1 MSPTQSSDGTDRTPV
16 DDADVCVIGAG
27 PAGAILS
34 HSLAK
39 RGHDV
44 VILEA
49 GPRFDKEERVDRLKT
64 QIRPEPGDNEIWDM
78 GGERDAYSASGA
90 HSWPVNQ
97 RRVKGVGG
105 TSLHWGAVVP
115 RLFEKDFEMQSRYG
129 IGRDWPISYE
139 DLRPYYARAEQ
150 EIGVAGNEDAPY
162 QPPREEPFPME
173 PFGKSRPRELF
184 ETAGEAVDI
193 TVQDMPMAINN
204 GEYDRDECQGYGTCQ
219 FVCPSGGKYSADV
232 HVKKAESEGATVLTE
247 VPVQRLEH
255 GPDGEAITE
264 AVYRTPEGE
273 TYRQTADVFVAAA
286 GAYETPRLLLL
297 SDSDQ
302 YPDGLANSSGTLGK
316 YFMGHPPTG
325 VQGYLPEETTLPGAF
340 GPQVTTAIH
349 QFYDDNPPENGCV
362 NIFPL
367 NAIGPSPATIA
378 MTQDGI
384 GDELL
389 KTVNNQYGS
398 LLGFSMSVEMLP
410 REDNRITLDESTTD
424 NHGNPVLDV
433 QVEPGE
439 YALKGQKTGIEA
451 ATSLIEEL
459 GGNVVYAD
467 GTMTAEH
474 DELPPLGK
482 GGYHPMG
489 GTRMGEDPNESVVDP
504 NLRTHDLENL
514 YITSG
519 GVFVTAGASNPTL
532 TIMALSLKA
541 ADHIH
546 KNAL

>member
-1 MSPTQSSDGTDRTPV
+1 MSGAQSDADRTPV
-16 DDADVCVIGAG
+16 ENPDVCVIGAG

-34 HSLAK
+34 YSLAN

-49 GPRFDKEERVDRLKT
+49 GPRFDKEKRVDRMKT
-64 QIRPEPGDNEIWDM
+64 QLRPASGDNEIWDM

-105 TSLHWGAVVP
+105 TSLHWGALVP

-139 DLRPYYARAEQ
+139 DLRPYYVRAEQ
-150 EIGVAGNEDAPY
+150 EIGVTGDEDAPY
-162 QPPREEPFPME
+162 QPPREEPFPMD
-173 PFGKSRPRELF
+173 PFEKSRPRELF
-184 ETAGEAVDI
+184 EEAGEALDI
-193 TVQDMPMAINN
+193 TVQEMPTAINR
-204 GEYDRDECQGYGTCQ
+204 GDYDRNTCQGYGTCQ

-232 HVKKAESEGATVLTE
+232 HVEKAEAEGATVIDRA
-247 VPVQRLEH
+247 PVQRLEH

-264 AVYRTPEGE
+264 AVYKTPDGE
-273 TYRQTADVFVAAA
+273 THRQTADTFVAAA

-297 SDSDQ
+297 SDSPQ
-302 YPDGLANSSGTLGK
+302 YPDGLANSSGTVGK
-316 YFMGHPPTG
+316 YFMGHPPAG
-325 VQGYLPEETTLPGAF
+325 VIGFLPGEKTMPGAF

-349 QFYDDNPPENGCV
+349 QYYDDNPPENGCV

-384 GDELL
+384 GDDLL
-389 KTVNNQYGS
+389 ETVDNQYGS
-398 LLGFSMSVEMLP
+398 LIGVNMSTEMLP
-410 REDNRITLDESTTD
+410 REDNRITLDRSKTD
-424 NHGNPVLDV
+424 NHGNPVPDI
-433 QVEPGE
+433 QIEPGD
-439 YALKGQKTGIEA
+439 YARNGQETGLDA
-451 ATSLIEEL
+451 ARSLIEEL
-459 GGNVVYAD
+459 GGNVVYAK

-474 DELPPLGK
+474 DELTPLGK

-489 GTRMGEDPNESVVDP
+489 GTRMGTDPEESVVDP
-504 NLRTHDLENL
+504 DLKSHDLNNL
-514 YITSG
+514 YISSG
-519 GVFVTAGASNPTL
+519 GVFVTGGASNPTL

-541 ADHIH
+541 ADAIH
-546 KNAL
+546 GEL